1 MLLGLSSNFKINRLL
16 KIQFTAVIFGFV
28 YLDQDPVTSKT
39 VTNINGVLIL
49 VVINTTFQ
57 AIQ

>member
-1 MLLGLSSNFKINRLL
+1 MFGNNRLL
-16 KIQFTAVIFGFV
+16 NIQFTAIIFGFV
-28 YLDQDPVTSKT
+28 YFDQDPVTPKT

-57 AIQ
+57 ARLFNSKIA

>member
-1 MLLGLSSNFKINRLL
+1 MFENNRLSN
-16 KIQFTAVIFGFV
+16 IQFTAIIFGFV
-28 YLDQDPVTSKT
+28 YFDQDPVTPKT

-57 AIQ
+57 ARLFNN